1 MIKMSLKSLFFTT
14 VLALSLAFQSCEI
27 NDTSFDTFVK
37 SFAETNLP
45 ITIDSA
51 FLSSLDTEDKEYLIL
66 ETELLELSQIHQLS
80 EKHGEFPMY
89 EVNLLSKV
97 ILGKS
102 IQGLIYVVRLNPKIP
117 FDVKMKK
124 VLLGIYDEGGT
135 LIDSKE
141 IGGFEYHFGN
151 DKMIYSTLA
160 SDMTL
165 SMIYSD
171 KKAVISS
178 GASEVTESR
187 ETYEINSE
195 GKFIKL

>member
-1 MIKMSLKSLFFTT
+1 MIKMRLKSLFFTT
-14 VLALSLAFQSCEI
+14 VLALSLAFQSCKI
-27 NDTSFDTFVK
+27 NDTGFETFVK

-45 ITIDSA
+45 IIIDSA
-51 FLSSLDTEDKEYLIL
+51 FLSSLNTEDKEYLIL
-66 ETELLELSQIHQLS
+66 ETELLELSQIDQLL
-80 EKHGEFPMY
+80 EKHGELPMY

-97 ILGKS
+97 TLGKS

-124 VLLGIYDEGGT
+124 VLLGIYDEDGK

-151 DKMIYSTLA
+151 DKMTYSTLT
-160 SDMTL
+160 SDLTL

-171 KKAVISS
+171 KKTVVSS
-178 GASEVTESR
+178 GVSEVTKSR
-187 ETYEINSE
+187 ESYKINSE